1 MKVAY
6 KIIPEGLFTGIPP
19 PTVTETPRSSRH
31 PEPGCQEKFT
41 DEDLE
46 KIGIY
51 LDNALCDKSTG
62 SKENIC
68 TIFYLTKNHFPW
80 GWMWPE

>member
-6 KIIPEGLFTGIPP
+6 KIIPEGLFTGSPP
-19 PTVTETPRSSRH
+19 LSVTETPRSTPRT
-31 PEPGCQEKFT
+31 EMANRDKFT
-41 DEDLE
+41 HEDLE

-62 SKENIC
+62 SELSFSLFNLLI
-68 TIFYLTKNHFPW
+68 
-80 GWMWPE
+80 